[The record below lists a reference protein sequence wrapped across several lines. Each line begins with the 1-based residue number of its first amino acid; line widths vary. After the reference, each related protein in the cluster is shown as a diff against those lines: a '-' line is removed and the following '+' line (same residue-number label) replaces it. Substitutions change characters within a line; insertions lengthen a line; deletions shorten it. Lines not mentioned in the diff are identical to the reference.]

1 MSADLNQ
8 TEFERKG
15 IKFDIGAPV
24 TGAVS
29 IHDAIAVSFGDG
41 SVRFFRYGEE
51 PHVVKAHNGVVL
63 CISSNGNYIYTGGD
77 DGRFLQISID
87 GEINEIANFGTRWV
101 DSLAVLD
108 DDLVCSSGRTAYVWS
123 GNDKNPKLLDHDST
137 VGGIAIDQNGKR
149 IAISCYGG
157 ATVWRLGNK
166 KWKPSRFVWKG
177 SHGKVSFSP
186 DGKYLITAMQENE
199 LHGWR
204 IRDKVNIA
212 MAGYPEKIK
221 SFAWVGDTP
230 FLITSGA
237 KESICWPFDGKNGP
251 QDRKPICL
259 TNGGDQHVTF
269 IEPLPGENAFFAGFR
284 DGKVFFSEVDE
295 YKNPILIQNP
305 TGLEISAISSL
316 PDCSHVLI
324 GDIRGNILLSPLKL
338 D

>member
-149 IAISCYGG
+149 IAISCYG
-157 ATVWRLGNK
+157 A
-166 KWKPSRFVWKG
+166 
-177 SHGKVSFSP
+177 VS
-186 DGKYLITAMQENE
+186 YTHLRAHET
-199 LHGWR
+199 
-204 IRDKVNIA
+204 
-212 MAGYPEKIK
+212 
-221 SFAWVGDTP
+221 
-230 FLITSGA
+230 
-237 KESICWPFDGKNGP
+237 
-251 QDRKPICL
+251 
-259 TNGGDQHVTF
+259 
-269 IEPLPGENAFFAGFR
+269 
-284 DGKVFFSEVDE
+284 
-295 YKNPILIQNP
+295 
-305 TGLEISAISSL
+305 
-316 PDCSHVLI
+316 
-324 GDIRGNILLSPLKL
+324 
-338 D
+338 